1 MKPRPTRIIPPS
13 IPLLVLLAVLIS
25 AASPDLSARPL
36 HREAATKTTLDYLP
50 SWGNTDRVVV
60 KLAESLGHVDP
71 VGRALAG
78 QDPRVERVNDVL
90 NSHDRFVGLQR
101 RLDIE
106 VSRLHEIR
114 HEAAKRA
121 GNTSLPD
128 LTLYFN
134 IDIAPDATAD
144 ERLRL
149 LNELNALDAVE
160 IAYFEPVAHLPL
172 APTPAW
178 ESNQNYLD
186 PAPMGIDARYAWSA
200 PGGKG
205 ETVKVIDIEGN
216 WVESHEDLRGG
227 TSSFHIAG
235 AKVNSPTW
243 WNHGTAV
250 LGQIAADSN
259 GFGMT
264 GIAFN
269 VDLGT
274 VSIGSMDLATALVT
288 AANNSDTGDIILIE
302 LQYEGPNGGA
312 YVPAE
317 YFQDI
322 FDAIVTVTAMGRIV
336 VEAGANGA
344 QNLDDTTLY
353 GRLFDPD
360 FRFSGAI
367 MVGASNSVHIPEWF
381 TSYGKRIDVHAF
393 GSGVYTLGYGDL
405 YGTDTTNY
413 YTAQF
418 GGTSSASPIIV
429 GACAALQGIN
439 KAIHG
444 RVLDHAEM
452 RDLLQT
458 HSTPQAPNPK
468 KIGPM
473 PNLAGS
479 VDELQGVSFVADS
492 TFGWAPFD
500 VQFTA
505 SSGLAVDTW
514 SWDFGDGG
522 AASIQSPTHQ
532 YAIPGIYDVS
542 IEINAGGD
550 IRTAQKEDYIVV
562 VADTLRLNDVLTK
575 AGETVEVAV
584 YGNNTIKL
592 DDIRIP
598 IVQTGD
604 FKVPPDSISVAGC
617 RTWYFDVV
625 DYLHYDAFFGRY
637 TVRLQPNGAGT
648 GVPLAV
654 GNGPLVKLY
663 FTTPLSAQSG
673 DSMFISIEPYLSYLP
688 LFEGLFG
695 TYSPVGEMMSVA
707 IECVN
712 HGDVDGIPPINVQDV
727 TYLVAYLF
735 VSGPEPVPY
744 LAGDANC
751 DDVVNVT
758 DLTYLVSYL
767 FAAGPPPCEC

>member
-1 MKPRPTRIIPPS
+1 MEQRHFRPSSLIVTLAV
-13 IPLLVLLAVLIS
+13 LLVLLVAGLAPDV
-25 AASPDLSARPL
+25 AAKELR
-36 HREAATKTTLDYLP
+36 REAAAKTTYEFLP
-50 SWGNTDRVVV
+50 SWANTNRIVV
-60 KLAESLGHVDP
+60 KFAESVGNVEPLGTTVT
-71 VGRALAG
+71 GT
-78 QDPRVERVNDVL
+78 DPRLGQFNSVL
-90 NSHDRFVGLQR
+90 SRHDRFVGLDH
-101 RLDIE
+101 RLAIE
-106 VSRLHEIR
+106 ASQLREIR
-114 HEAAKRA
+114 AKAASRA
-121 GNTSLPD
+121 DNITLPD
-128 LTLYFN
+128 LALYFN
-134 IDIAPDATAD
+134 IEVAPDATPD
-144 ERLRL
+144 EKLRL
-149 LNELNALDAVE
+149 INELNRLEAVE
-160 IAYFEPVAHLPL
+160 LAFFEPVPKLPM
-172 APTPAW
+172 APTPNW
-178 ESNQNYLD
+178 ESNENYLD

-235 AKVNSPTW
+235 SKINDPTW

-250 LGQIAADSN
+250 LGEIAADSN
-259 GFGMT
+259 SFGMT

-274 VSIGSMDLATALVT
+274 VSIGSMDLATALIT

-344 QNLDDTTLY
+344 QNLDDTALY
-353 GRLFDPD
+353 GQLFNPD
-360 FRFSGAI
+360 YRFSGAI
-367 MVGASNSVHIPEWF
+367 MVGAANSVHIPEWF
-381 TSYGKRIDVHAF
+381 TSYGQRIDVHGF

-405 YGTDTTNY
+405 YGTDTTTY

-429 GACAALQGIN
+429 GACAALQGIH

-458 HSTPQAPNPK
+458 HSTPQAPNAK
-468 KIGPM
+468 LIGPM

-479 VDELQGVSFVADS
+479 VDELQGVSFVADT
-492 TFGWAPFD
+492 TFGWTPFD

-514 SWDFGDGG
+514 AWDFGDGDS
-522 AASIQSPTHQ
+522 AATQNPSHQ
-532 YAIPGIYDVS
+532 YASPGVYDVS
-542 IEINAGGD
+542 IEIDADGD
-550 IRTAQKEDYIVV
+550 IRSAQKEDYIVV
-562 VADTLRLNDVLTK
+562 VADTLRVNDIETK
-575 AGETVEVAV
+575 PDEIIEVVV

-598 IVQTGD
+598 LVLSGD
-604 FKVPPDSISVAGC
+604 FKVQPDSISVEGC
-617 RTWYFDVV
+617 RTWYYDVAEYV
-625 DYLHYDAFFGRY
+625 HYDAFFGRY
-637 TVRLQPNGAGT
+637 TIKLQPVASGA
-648 GVPLAV
+648 GVPLAI
-654 GNGPLVKLY
+654 GSGPLVKLY
-663 FTTPLSAQSG
+663 FTTPASAQSG
-673 DSMFISIEPYLSYLP
+673 DTMFISLEPYLTYDLV
-688 LFEGLFG
+688 FEGTLG
-695 TYSPVGEMMSVA
+695 SYRPIGDAMSVA
-707 IECVN
+707 IECIN
-712 HGDVDGIPPINVQDV
+712 HGDVDGAPPINIQDL
-727 TYLVAYLF
+727 TYLVAFLF
-735 VSGPEPVPY
+735 TNGPEPIPF

-751 DDVVNVT
+751 DDAVNVT
-758 DLTYLVSYL
+758 DLTYLVAYFFNS
-767 FAAGPPPCEC
+767 GPPPCDC